1 MSMYSLQES
10 LTKVEESS
18 IGALSVGLE
27 EQVQKIAAMKEEYLN
42 RRKLLSSVVK
52 KFSSEYL
59 TQVDNVR

>member
-59 TQVDNVR
+59 TQMDNIR

>member
-27 EQVQKIAAMKEEYLN
+27 EQVQKIAAMKEEYLT